1 MFWPQLPHILKGCIH
16 LLEVINMTLTISKR
30 ITLFDFSNYLIVRK
44 AVFNYSLNM
53 FWPQLPYSLK
63 GCIHLLELINVTL
76 TISKRTNESFLQ
88 GYKAILSKMATT
100 TTTKQQKKL
109 LEALVAKGYSRL
121 KITVMRSQVGELN
134 IDSFELPWGPSNA
147 LQWVWLGNRT
157 FGLAGPPAY
166 CEVY

>member
-1 MFWPQLPHILKGCIH
+1 MFWPQLPRILKGCIH

-100 TTTKQQKKL
+100 TTKQQQKKL
-109 LEALVAKGYSRL
+109 LEALVAKGNWRFF
-121 KITVMRSQVGELN
+121 KILRQNYFFIFNFWCLQSYFKIFFFLN
-134 IDSFELPWGPSNA
+134 
-147 LQWVWLGNRT
+147 
-157 FGLAGPPAY
+157 
-166 CEVY
+166 